1 MRSPVISRRGQGI
14 QESPIR
20 KLAPLAVA
28 AVTRGTGIHHL
39 NIGQPDIPTPVE
51 FWDAVRSNMS
61 SVLAYGPSN
70 GLPQLREAISAYY
83 SRSDIPVDP
92 SEVMITTGGSE
103 AVIFAMMGTCDPGD
117 EIICFE
123 PFYTNYNGF
132 ATLADVKLVP
142 VTSSVENG
150 FHLPPSEEIAS
161 RLSDRTRAIL
171 ICNPNNPTGT
181 ILTDDEIAELA
192 DIAAANNLF
201 LLADEVY
208 RDFAFDG
215 REHSSI
221 LEFPDISGRA
231 VVMDS
236 ISKRF
241 SSCGAR
247 LGNLITRN
255 EELMAVFL
263 KFGQAR
269 LCPPTLAQF
278 GATEMYSSL
287 TEDYYRNVVSMY
299 QRRRD
304 ILMDELHGSEGIF
317 FLKPEGAF
325 YATMRLP
332 VEDSD
337 DFAAWMLTDFSV
349 DGWTTMVAPAAGFY
363 ATPGMGRDEIRIAY
377 VLEESRMRSALTIL
391 KEGLKAY
398 LALRRGQ

>member
-1 MRSPVISRRGQGI
+1 MTTPKISRRGNSI

-20 KLAPLAVA
+20 KLAPLALDA
-28 AVTRGTGIHHL
+28 IKRGISIHHL

-51 FWDAVRSNMS
+51 FWDAVKSNMNT
-61 SVLAYGPSN
+61 VLAYGPSI
-70 GLPQLREAISAYY
+70 GIPELRESICGYY
-83 SRSDIPVDP
+83 SRSGISIEPDQ
-92 SEVMITTGGSE
+92 VMITTGGSE
-103 AVIFAMMGTCDPGD
+103 AIIFAMIATCDQGD

-142 VTSSVENG
+142 ITSTAENG
-150 FHLPPSEEIAS
+150 FHLPPTDQITSSIT
-161 RLSDRTRAIL
+161 DRTRAIL

-181 ILTDDEIAELA
+181 ILTDAEIADLA
-192 DIAAANNLF
+192 DIVSRYNIY

-221 LEFPDISGRA
+221 LEFPGIADRA

-247 LGNLITRN
+247 LGNIITRN
-255 EELMAVFL
+255 KSLMTAFV

-269 LCPPTLAQF
+269 LCPPTLPQY
-278 GATEMYSSL
+278 GAAEMYRSM
-287 TEDYYRNVVSMY
+287 TEEYFRSIVSMY
-299 QRRRD
+299 QNRRD
-304 ILMDELHGSEGIF
+304 LLMQELHGQEGIF

-325 YATMRLP
+325 YATIKIP
-332 VEDSD
+332 VENSD
-337 DFAAWMLTDFSV
+337 HFAAWMLTDFSI
-349 DGWTTMVAPAAGFY
+349 DGWTTMVAPAEGFY
-363 ATPGMGRDEIRIAY
+363 ATPGMGLDEIRIAY
-377 VLEESRMRSALTIL
+377 VLEENRMKSALEIL
-391 KEGLKAY
+391 KAGLQEY
-398 LALRRGQ
+398 RSL

>member
-1 MRSPVISRRGQGI
+1 MSTPRISRRGVGI

-28 AVTRGTGIHHL
+28 AVERGIGIHHL

-51 FWDAVRSNMS
+51 FWDAVKSNMS

-70 GLPQLREAISAYY
+70 GLPELREAICSYY
-83 SRSDIPVDP
+83 AGAGISINP

-103 AVIFAMMGTCDPGD
+103 AVVFAMMATCDPGD

-132 ATLADVKLVP
+132 STLADVKLVP

-150 FHLPPSEEIAS
+150 FHLPPSDEITS
-161 RLSDRTRAIL
+161 KITDRTRAIL

-181 ILTDDEIAELA
+181 ILTDDELAELA
-192 DIAAANNLF
+192 DIAKARDLF

-215 REHSSI
+215 RKHSSI
-221 LEFPDISGRA
+221 LEFPDISERA

-255 EELMAVFL
+255 EGLMAAFL

-269 LCPPTLAQF
+269 LCPPTLSQYGAAQ
-278 GATEMYSSL
+278 MYSSL
-287 TEDYYRNVVSMY
+287 TGEYYSSVVSMY
-299 QRRRD
+299 QTRRD
-304 ILMDELHGSEGIF
+304 ILMEELHGRDGIF

-325 YATMRLP
+325 YATIRVP
-332 VEDSD
+332 VEDTD
-337 DFAAWMLTDFSV
+337 DFAAWMLREFSV

-363 ATPGMGRDEIRIAY
+363 ATPGMGLDEIRIAY
-377 VLEESRMRSALTIL
+377 VLDENKMRSALSIL
-391 KEGLKAY
+391 KAGLEEY
-398 LALRRGQ
+398 ISTH

>member
-1 MRSPVISRRGQGI
+1 MTTPNISRRGNRI

-20 KLAPLAVA
+20 KLAPLALD
-28 AVTRGTGIHHL
+28 AVKRGISIHHL

-51 FWDAVRSNMS
+51 FWDTVKSNMNT
-61 SVLAYGPSN
+61 VLAYGPSI
-70 GLPQLREAISAYY
+70 GIPELRESICGYY
-83 SRSDIPVDP
+83 SRSGISIEPDQ
-92 SEVMITTGGSE
+92 VMITTGGSE
-103 AVIFAMMGTCDPGD
+103 AVIFAMIATCDPGD

-142 VTSSVENG
+142 ITSKPENG
-150 FHLPPSEEIAS
+150 FHLPPSEEITS
-161 RLSDRTRAIL
+161 RITDRTRAIM

-181 ILTDDEIAELA
+181 ILTDTEIADLA
-192 DIAAANNLF
+192 DIVTRYNIY

-221 LEFPDISGRA
+221 LEFPEISDRA

-247 LGNLITRN
+247 LGNIVTRN
-255 EELMAVFL
+255 KSLMTTFV

-269 LCPPTLAQF
+269 LCPPTLPQY
-278 GATEMYSSL
+278 GAAEMYRSM
-287 TEDYYRNVVSMY
+287 TEEYFKSIVSMY
-299 QRRRD
+299 QNRRD
-304 ILMDELHGSEGIF
+304 LLMQELHGREGIF

-325 YATMRLP
+325 YATIKIP
-332 VEDSD
+332 VENSD

-349 DGWTTMVAPAAGFY
+349 DGWTTMVAPAEGFY
-363 ATPGMGRDEIRIAY
+363 ATPGMGLDEIRIAY
-377 VLEESRMRSALTIL
+377 VLEENRMKSALEIL
-391 KEGLKAY
+391 KAGLQEY
-398 LALRRGQ
+398 SAL

>member
-1 MRSPVISRRGQGI
+1 MSNPIISRRGDSI

-20 KLAPLAVA
+20 KLAPLAA
-28 AVTRGTGIHHL
+28 DAIKKGISIHHL

-51 FWDAVRSNMS
+51 FWDAVKSNIS
-61 SVLAYGPSN
+61 NVLAYGPSI
-70 GLPQLREAISAYY
+70 GIPELREAICGYY
-83 SRSDIPVDP
+83 SRSDISIEPDQ
-92 SEVMITTGGSE
+92 VMITTGGSE
-103 AVIFAMMGTCDPGD
+103 AVIFSMMAVCDPGD

-142 VTSSVENG
+142 ITSRSENG
-150 FHLPPSEEIAS
+150 FHLPPSEEITS
-161 RLSDRTRAIL
+161 RITEKTRAIL

-181 ILTDDEIAELA
+181 ILTDAEISDLA
-192 DIAAANNLF
+192 DIVTTNNIY

-221 LEFPDISGRA
+221 LEFPGIADRA

-247 LGNLITRN
+247 LGNIITRN
-255 EELMAVFL
+255 SSLMSVFV

-269 LCPPTLAQF
+269 LCPPTLSQY
-278 GATEMYSSL
+278 GAAAMYRSMTADYFSS
-287 TEDYYRNVVSMY
+287 VVSMY
-299 QRRRD
+299 QNRRD
-304 ILMDELHGSEGIF
+304 ILMHELHGQEGIF

-325 YATMRLP
+325 YATIRIP
-332 VEDSD
+332 VENSD
-337 DFAAWMLTDFSV
+337 DFAAWMLTDFSI
-349 DGWTTMVAPAAGFY
+349 DGWTTMIAPAEGFY
-363 ATPGMGRDEIRIAY
+363 ATPGMGLDEIRIAY
-377 VLEESRMRSALTIL
+377 VLNENRMRSALEIL
-391 KEGLKAY
+391 KSGLQEYRAS
-398 LALRRGQ
+398 R